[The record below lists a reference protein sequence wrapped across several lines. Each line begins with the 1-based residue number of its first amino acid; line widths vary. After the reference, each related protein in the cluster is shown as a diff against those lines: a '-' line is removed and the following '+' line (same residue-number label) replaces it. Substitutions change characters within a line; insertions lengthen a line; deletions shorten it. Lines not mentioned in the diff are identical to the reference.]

1 MGIKTILAEAFQ
13 NAMQAAITN
22 AYRLIITE
30 VYILENIFSK
40 QTDDSLP
47 QKRSKQIGPAPQH
60 VSSAPELRPH
70 KAEICL
76 QNKTCSTFLR

>member
-1 MGIKTILAEAFQ
+1 MAEAFQ

-47 QKRSKQIGPAPQH
+47 QKRSNRLKNPKKNK
-60 VSSAPELRPH
+60 SSTSARG
-70 KAEICL
+70 K
-76 QNKTCSTFLR
+76 

>member
-47 QKRSKQIGPAPQH
+47 QKRSNRLNKKTRQ
-60 VSSAPELRPH
+60 VR
-70 KAEICL
+70 L
-76 QNKTCSTFLR
+76 QVGK